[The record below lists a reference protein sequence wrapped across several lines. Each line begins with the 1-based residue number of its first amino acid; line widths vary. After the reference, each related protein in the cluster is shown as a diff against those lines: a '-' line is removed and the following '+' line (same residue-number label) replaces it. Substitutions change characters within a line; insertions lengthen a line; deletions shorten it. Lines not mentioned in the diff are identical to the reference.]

1 MIRFAKT
8 DDIPNIMYFIDKYWR
23 KNHIMSRSRGLFE
36 FQHKWGEEVSFVI
49 SEKKGEITGLLGYIP
64 YSDKNRDVTLAI
76 WKITKTEE
84 TMQGINILTFLR
96 ENGDIHRI
104 AAPGINPKTR
114 SIYKFLGLST
124 GKMKQWYRLRCMAE
138 YKIAKV
144 NDTVIPGYTKQEGIT
159 QYQITSFDQAVNQ
172 FGIENCLVRERQ
184 LYKSREFIKRRYFE
198 HPTFKYIKYGLTYE
212 DKYLFL
218 VLRVQNCKNSA
229 LLRVIDCIG
238 DHELLKYFTPEID
251 RLLTEYDCEY
261 ADCYET
267 GVSDIIFEQGGW
279 KPVVDSGNI
288 MPDYFAPFEQRNI
301 DIYYMSETEDAVL
314 FKGDGDMDRPS

>member
-8 DDIPNIMYFIDKYWR
+8 DDIQNIMNFIDKYWR
-23 KNHIMSRSRGLFE
+23 KNHIMSCSRELFE

-49 SEKKGEITGLLGYIP
+49 SEKNGEITGLLGYIP
-64 YSDKNRDVTLAI
+64 YNDKNRDVTLAI
-76 WKITKTEE
+76 WKIIKTEE

-96 ENGDIHRI
+96 ENGDIRTI

-114 SIYKFLGLST
+114 SIYKFLGLNT
-124 GKMKQWYRLRCMAE
+124 GKMKQWYRLRRMAE

-144 NDTVIPGYTKQEGIT
+144 NDAVIPGYIEQEGVT

-172 FGIENCLVRERQ
+172 FGIENCLVREGQ

-198 HPTFKYIKYGLTYE
+198 HSSFKYIKYGLTYK
-212 DKYLFL
+212 DKSLFI
-218 VLRVQNCKNSA
+218 VLRVQTCNDSA

-251 RLLTEYDCEY
+251 RLLIEYNCEY
-261 ADCYET
+261 VDCYEA
-267 GVSDIIFEQGGW
+267 GVSDVIFEHGGW
-279 KPVVDSGNI
+279 KSVAESGNI

-301 DIYYMSETEDAVL
+301 DIYYMSETEDAIL